1 MKKLS
6 KVLVLLVLAMGMGF
20 AANAQS
26 QKIAY
31 VDSSVI
37 SESMPEAAK
46 IQQDLQAYY
55 AELQQEYQS
64 MATELQNKYKDY
76 QANEATMSPILRQSK
91 EKELVDLQGRI
102 QEFES
107 NAESALAEKRVELMQ
122 PLLEKVQDAINK
134 VGKEKG
140 LTYVIDKAL
149 GVVVYIGDDAI
160 DITPDV
166 KNKLGL

>member
-1 MKKLS
+1 MKKAT
-6 KVLVLLVLAMGMGF
+6 KVLVLFVLAMGIAFG
-20 AANAQS
+20 ANAQS

-55 AELQQEYQS
+55 AQLQQEYQS

-76 QANEATMSPILRQSK
+76 QANEATMAPILRQSK
-91 EKELVDLQGRI
+91 EKELMDLQGRI

-149 GVVVYIGDDAI
+149 GVIVYIGDDAV
-160 DITPDV
+160 DITADV
-166 KNKLGL
+166 KKKLGI

>member
-1 MKKLS
+1 MKRLT
-6 KVLVLLVLAMGMGF
+6 KVLVLLVLALGIGF
-20 AANAQS
+20 GANAQS

-64 MATELQNKYKDY
+64 MAAELQNKYKEY
-76 QANEATMSPILRQSK
+76 QTNEESWPQMIRQSK

-107 NAESALAEKRVELMQ
+107 NAESALADKRLELMK
-122 PLLEKVQDAINK
+122 PLLEKIQEAINK

-160 DITPDV
+160 DITGDV
-166 KNKLGL
+166 KKKLGL

>member
-1 MKKLS
+1 MKKVS
-6 KVLVLLVLAMGMGF
+6 KVLVLLVFAFGIGF
-20 AANAQS
+20 VANAQG
-26 QKIAY
+26 QKLAY
-31 VDSSVI
+31 VDTSVI

-55 AELQQEYQS
+55 AELQQEYQT
-64 MATELQNKYKDY
+64 MALELQNKYKDY
-76 QANEATMSPILRQSK
+76 QANEATMAPILRETKQ
-91 EKELVDLQGRI
+91 KELMDLQARI
-102 QEFES
+102 QEFEGS
-107 NAESALAEKRVELMQ
+107 AETAMNEKRMELMK

-160 DITPDV
+160 DITADV
-166 KNKLGL
+166 KKKLGI

>member
-6 KVLVLLVLAMGMGF
+6 KVLVLLVLALGINS

-26 QKIAY
+26 QKIGY
-31 VDSSVI
+31 VDSSVV

-46 IQQDLQAYY
+46 IQQDLQQYLT
-55 AELQQEYQS
+55 ELDQEYKT
-64 MATELQNKYKDY
+64 MTAELQNKYNDY
-76 QANEATMSPILRQSK
+76 QANAATMSQILRTSK
-91 EKELVDLQGRI
+91 EKELMDLQSRI
-102 QEFES
+102 QEFEGS
-107 NAESALAEKRVELMQ
+107 VENAVAQKRLELMQ

-149 GVVVYIGDDAI
+149 GVIVYIGDDAI
-160 DITPDV
+160 DITADV
-166 KNKLGL
+166 KKKLGI